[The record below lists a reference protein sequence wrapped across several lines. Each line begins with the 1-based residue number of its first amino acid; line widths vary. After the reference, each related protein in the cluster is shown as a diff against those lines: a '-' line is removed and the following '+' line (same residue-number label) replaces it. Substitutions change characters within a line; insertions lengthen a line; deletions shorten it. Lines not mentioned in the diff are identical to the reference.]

1 MHYVAYRSVQK
12 LGKTLMTE
20 VASGGFCERCVF
32 VGGLPGG
39 TRTPDLRLRRP
50 LLYPV
55 ELRADKKGPETKKV
69 GPLIEKNG
77 RSERIRTF
85 DPLVPNQM
93 RYQTALRSDK
103 PHILM
108 RVQAKSRNWM
118 KKFMHFSSINPLFQK
133 SGCTAS

>member
-1 MHYVAYRSVQK
+1 MHYVAYLSAKK
-12 LGKTLMTE
+12 LGKTLRSADGLMAE
-20 VASGGFCERCVF
+20 KMEKK

-55 ELRADKKGPETKKV
+55 ELRADKKGPRTKKV
-69 GPLIEKNG
+69 GPLFELNG

-103 PHILM
+103 PRILM
-108 RVQAKSRNWM
+108 RDLAKS
-118 KKFMHFSSINPLFQK
+118 
-133 SGCTAS
+133 

>member
-1 MHYVAYRSVQK
+1 
-12 LGKTLMTE
+12 MTSE
-20 VASGGFCERCVF
+20 D
-32 VGGLPGG
+32 GLPGG

-55 ELRADKKGPETKKV
+55 ELRADKKGPGTKKV
-69 GPLIEKNG
+69 GPYFEMNG

-108 RVQAKSRNWM
+108 RDQWKSEKLM
-118 KKFMHFSSINPLFQK
+118 KKFFRISTELDRKRYLKDRLRIK
-133 SGCTAS
+133 SRA

>member
-1 MHYVAYRSVQK
+1 MHYVAYRQSKK
-12 LGKTLMTE
+12 LGKTLISLDE
-20 VASGGFCERCVF
+20 SDCLKRWGK

-55 ELRADKKGPETKKV
+55 ELRADKKGPRTKKV
-69 GPLIEKNG
+69 GPLFELNG

-103 PHILM
+103 HRILM
-108 RVQAKSRNWM
+108 RDRAKS
-118 KKFMHFSSINPLFQK
+118 
-133 SGCTAS
+133 

>member
-1 MHYVAYRSVQK
+1 
-12 LGKTLMTE
+12 MTSE
-20 VASGGFCERCVF
+20 D
-32 VGGLPGG
+32 GLPGG

-55 ELRADKKGPETKKV
+55 ELRADKKGPETMMV
-69 GPLIEKNG
+69 GPFRMNG

-108 RVQAKSRNWM
+108 RDQWKSEKLM
-118 KKFMHFSSINPLFQK
+118 KKFFRISIELDSK
-133 SGCTAS
+133 SYLMDRLGIKNRA

>member
-1 MHYVAYRSVQK
+1 MLK
-12 LGKTLMTE
+12 E
-20 VASGGFCERCVF
+20 D
-32 VGGLPGG
+32 GLPGG

-55 ELRADKKGPETKKV
+55 ELRADKKGPLQGLFRES
-69 GPLIEKNG
+69 G

-103 PHILM
+103 PAILM
-108 RVQAKSRNWM
+108 REAGN
-118 KKFMHFSSINPLFQK
+118 
-133 SGCTAS
+133 

>member
-1 MHYVAYRSVQK
+1 MQLNDGCAKNKVN
-12 LGKTLMTE
+12 
-20 VASGGFCERCVF
+20 

-55 ELRADKKGPETKKV
+55 ELRADKKGPGTKKV
-69 GPLIEKNG
+69 GPYFEMNG

-108 RVQAKSRNWM
+108 RDRGNS
-118 KKFMHFSSINPLFQK
+118 
-133 SGCTAS
+133 

>member
-1 MHYVAYRSVQK
+1 MKS
-12 LGKTLMTE
+12 E
-20 VASGGFCERCVF
+20 D
-32 VGGLPGG
+32 GLPGG

-55 ELRADKKGPETKKV
+55 ELRADKKGPETMMV
-69 GPLIEKNG
+69 GPFRMNG

-108 RVQAKSRNWM
+108 RDQWKSEKLM
-118 KKFMHFSSINPLFQK
+118 KKFFRNSIGLDRK
-133 SGCTAS
+133 S

>member
-1 MHYVAYRSVQK
+1 MANAEGDAH
-12 LGKTLMTE
+12 G
-20 VASGGFCERCVF
+20 

-55 ELRADKKGPETKKV
+55 ELRADKKGPRTIKV
-69 GPLIEKNG
+69 GPLMKNG

-108 RVQAKSRNWM
+108 RYAGNS
-118 KKFMHFSSINPLFQK
+118 
-133 SGCTAS
+133 

>member
-1 MHYVAYRSVQK
+1 
-12 LGKTLMTE
+12 MTSE
-20 VASGGFCERCVF
+20 D
-32 VGGLPGG
+32 GLPGG

-55 ELRADKKGPETKKV
+55 ELRADKKGPETKMV
-69 GPLIEKNG
+69 GPFRMNG

-108 RVQAKSRNWM
+108 RDQWKSEKLM
-118 KKFMHFSSINPLFQK
+118 KKFFRISIGFHRKRGLKDWRRIKNR
-133 SGCTAS
+133 A